1 VSHASDSEQALG
13 KPGKVLAVIKARR
26 VTREF
31 TADPVPDDAIR
42 LILEAARWAPSGGGR
57 RLNVYVVVRDELNL
71 RKLRAAAP
79 GILGYPPAVIVMC
92 IDHAK
97 AATFAF
103 DDTDHGSAFVDLGT
117 AAQNMLLAAAELQLG
132 ACPVMSF
139 HKGAVRTLLR
149 LPEMLEPA
157 MMVILG
163 YPAVNKTAASRP
175 RLKLAT
181 VEETTYWEFY
191 DSERATP

>member
-1 VSHASDSEQALG
+1 MSDDDKALV
-13 KPGKVLAVIKARR
+13 KPGKVLEVIKARR

-31 TADPVPDDAIR
+31 TTKPVFDDTIR

-57 RLNVYVVVRDELNL
+57 RLNVYVVVRDEINL
-71 RKLRAAAP
+71 RKLRATAP
-79 GILGYPPAVIVMC
+79 GILGYPTAVIVMC

-97 AATFAF
+97 AASFAF

-117 AAQNMLLAAAELQLG
+117 AAENMLLAAEELDLG

-139 HKGAVRTLLR
+139 HRGALSTLLR
-149 LPEMLEPA
+149 LPETLEPA

-163 YPAVNKTAASRP
+163 YPAPKKAAIIRP

-181 VEETTYWEFY
+181 IEEITHWEFY
-191 DSERATP
+191 DDK